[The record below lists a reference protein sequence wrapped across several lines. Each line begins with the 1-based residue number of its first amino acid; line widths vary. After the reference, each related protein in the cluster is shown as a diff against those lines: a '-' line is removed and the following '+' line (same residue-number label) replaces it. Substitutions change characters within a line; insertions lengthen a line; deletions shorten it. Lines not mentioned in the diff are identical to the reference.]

1 MSRMLFFSCSKYSGE
16 DERRNARQISPLS
29 VDWMRDGG
37 WHDAGFW
44 VTFVDVGF
52 LYRREVM
59 RPLGR
64 RLSSMS
70 RKASFPST
78 SGSRVNWT
86 RGCTSLRTWL
96 KSAAGS
102 VEFGRGRSP
111 GRRGRQFFRIVPKM

>member
-64 RLSSMS
+64 RLSYLVILVIIKCICPPYQRLILLSTRMVSGIS
-70 RKASFPST
+70 R
-78 SGSRVNWT
+78 R
-86 RGCTSLRTWL
+86 
-96 KSAAGS
+96 
-102 VEFGRGRSP
+102 
-111 GRRGRQFFRIVPKM
+111 